1 MYKLQANLYMYKL
14 QAIIFLNQIF
24 WINLNVTSNSVE
36 KT

>member
-14 QAIIFLNQIF
+14 QAIIFLNHIF
-24 WINLNVTSNSVE
+24 WINLHVTSNSVE